1 MIAKWDTRLN
11 RERALI
17 FKALGH
23 PLRLAIMDEL
33 KTGECCVQDLES
45 RLGAE
50 QSNISRHLALLKQAG
65 IIDCRKEGLY
75 VYYFLAF
82 PCINGFF
89 SCVNQVLLNKFQGER
104 ETIDHINN

>member
-1 MIAKWDTRLN
+1 MIAKWNTRLN

-33 KTGECCVQDLES
+33 NNKECCVQDLEAA
-45 RLGAE
+45 LGAE
-50 QSNISRHLALLKQAG
+50 QSNISRHLAVLKQSG

-75 VYYFLAF
+75 VYYSLAI
-82 PCINGFF
+82 PCVNSFF
-89 SCVNQVLLNKFQGER
+89 SCVNQVLVQKV
-104 ETIDHINN
+104 ETDQELSQIL